1 MRKQKST
8 VTLLALALVL
18 AFGAVPVMA
27 AEDTVPPTIPTVYPI
42 EVHSSESGGVYRLE
56 KVYCLGTKDD
66 PAAIPTQS
74 FEREGR
80 HYELLDLLKAGQT
93 ETDTQEH
100 IEIITLESST
110 KDMSEII
117 KVIEP
122 VMEVTT
128 EDGYTGTLTADYT
141 TIQVEASGYKNGS
154 RTVTAER
161 TYPNLSDA
169 DVSLI
174 PKTVNENGRTLT
186 LADVSWE
193 EAATDPTDGYDIPI
207 RYTAMASYSG
217 TATSK
222 YATGYTVTADY
233 KGDVTRTSCDT
244 VIYTAIFSSTG
255 RAEVLPKTGSFNW
268 MWVLAPLGVLALG
281 GCGYAGYKGYK
292 HYLNKKR
299 GYE

>member
-80 HYELLDLLKAGQT
+80 HYELLDLLKADQT

-141 TIQVEASGYKNGS
+141 TIQVEASGYKNRS

-174 PKTVNENGRTLT
+174 PKRWRKWPHPDTCQCELAGGCDRSDGRIRST
-186 LADVSWE
+186 LAL
-193 EAATDPTDGYDIPI
+193 Y
-207 RYTAMASYSG
+207 
-217 TATSK
+217 
-222 YATGYTVTADY
+222 
-233 KGDVTRTSCDT
+233 
-244 VIYTAIFSSTG
+244 
-255 RAEVLPKTGSFNW
+255 
-268 MWVLAPLGVLALG
+268 G
-281 GCGYAGYKGYK
+281 GCKLYRNGE
-292 HYLNKKR
+292 L
-299 GYE
+299 

>member
-27 AEDTVPPTIPTVYPI
+27 AEDTVPPTIPTIYPI

-80 HYELLDLLKAGQT
+80 HYELLDLLKADQT

-141 TIQVEASGYKNGS
+141 TIQVEASGYKNRS

-174 PKTVNENGRTLT
+174 PKTVEENGRTLT
-186 LADVSWE
+186 LANVSWQ
-193 EAATDPTDGYDIPI
+193 EAATDPMDGYEVPL
-207 RYTAMASYSG
+207 RYTAAASYTG
-217 TATSK
+217 TASYKT
-222 YATGYTVTADY
+222 ATGYAVTVEY
-233 KGDVTRTSCDT
+233 KGDVTKTSCDT
-244 VIYTAIFSSTG
+244 VLYTAIFTSHGETHF
-255 RAEVLPKTGSFNW
+255 ENKTPL
-268 MWVLAPLGVLALG
+268 LAALGVLVFSGA
-281 GCGYAGYKGYK
+281 GYAGYKGYQR
-292 HYLNKKR
+292 YINKKR
-299 GYE
+299 GYAA

>member
-80 HYELLDLLKAGQT
+80 HYELLDLLKADQT

-141 TIQVEASGYKNGS
+141 TIQVEASGYKPHGDG
-154 RTVTAER
+154 RAH
-161 TYPNLSDA
+161 LSQPLRRRC
-169 DVSLI
+169 V
-174 PKTVNENGRTLT
+174 VNSENGGGKWPHPDTCQCELAGGCDRSDGRIRST
-186 LADVSWE
+186 LAL
-193 EAATDPTDGYDIPI
+193 Y
-207 RYTAMASYSG
+207 
-217 TATSK
+217 
-222 YATGYTVTADY
+222 
-233 KGDVTRTSCDT
+233 
-244 VIYTAIFSSTG
+244 
-255 RAEVLPKTGSFNW
+255 
-268 MWVLAPLGVLALG
+268 G
-281 GCGYAGYKGYK
+281 GCKLYRNGE
-292 HYLNKKR
+292 L
-299 GYE
+299 

>member
-42 EVHSSESGGVYRLE
+42 EVHSSESGGIYRLE

-117 KVIEP
+117 KVR
-122 VMEVTT
+122 
-128 EDGYTGTLTADYT
+128 G
-141 TIQVEASGYKNGS
+141 ASGITSAPWYWNSLCFKTS
-154 RTVTAER
+154 SASLPMSKRTR
-161 TYPNLSDA
+161 MSLRGLSCETRPQRKRQSKCRP
-169 DVSLI
+169 DV
-174 PKTVNENGRTLT
+174 
-186 LADVSWE
+186 
-193 EAATDPTDGYDIPI
+193 
-207 RYTAMASYSG
+207 
-217 TATSK
+217 
-222 YATGYTVTADY
+222 
-233 KGDVTRTSCDT
+233 
-244 VIYTAIFSSTG
+244 F
-255 RAEVLPKTGSFNW
+255 
-268 MWVLAPLGVLALG
+268 
-281 GCGYAGYKGYK
+281 
-292 HYLNKKR
+292 
-299 GYE
+299 